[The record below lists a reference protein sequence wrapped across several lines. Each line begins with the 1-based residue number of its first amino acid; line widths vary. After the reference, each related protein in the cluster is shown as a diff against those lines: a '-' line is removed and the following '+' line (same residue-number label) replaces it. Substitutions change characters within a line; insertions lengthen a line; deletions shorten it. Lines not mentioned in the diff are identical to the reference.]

1 MTRRKSL
8 NIFDNGK
15 IRNMIRVVLLV
26 AIFLISDIKIFANN
40 SVCEKIYSDCF
51 YNIPKKMITYYKPY
65 NKVGFVNKNSINLRD
80 IPIINSK
87 NSKIVLKLKKNDK
100 IEIKKIFY
108 LKNNTHVNLKLANSS
123 NFEKVNNYRYKKWYL
138 VSFGNTSGYIFSD
151 FVNIVE
157 DTTWLKRYR
166 HVESTNWSKDKI
178 KLQKNIEITIERDD
192 SNNEYLLK
200 GFAWDYS
207 QGYKEITKKFLI
219 NPEVIGTF
227 NDDDL
232 KIFFFDEK
240 EIYVES
246 NDSVFTGIYKKY

>member
-1 MTRRKSL
+1 MTISYKKTKLRYGENPNQKAYLLQNKKKSIFEYQISGKMISYNNIIDVDSGLKCLNEFKEPTSIIIKHTNPCGVASSKDIYQAFYKSFESDRKSA
-8 NIFDNGK
+8 FGG
-15 IRNMIRVVLLV
+15 V
-26 AIFLISDIKIFANN
+26 IFLNRK
-40 SVCEKIYSDCF
+40 
-51 YNIPKKMITYYKPY
+51 
-65 NKVGFVNKNSINLRD
+65 
-80 IPIINSK
+80 
-87 NSKIVLKLKKNDK
+87 
-100 IEIKKIFY
+100 
-108 LKNNTHVNLKLANSS
+108 VNLKLANSS
-123 NFEKVNNYRYKKWYL
+123 NIEKVNNYRYKKWYL

-166 HVESTNWSKDKI
+166 HVESTNWSKDKT

-207 QGYKEITKKFLI
+207 QGYQEITIKFLI

>member
-1 MTRRKSL
+1 MKLRKS
-8 NIFDNGK
+8 
-15 IRNMIRVVLLV
+15 
-26 AIFLISDIKIFANN
+26 
-40 SVCEKIYSDCF
+40 
-51 YNIPKKMITYYKPY
+51 
-65 NKVGFVNKNSINLRD
+65 SI
-80 IPIINSK
+80 
-87 NSKIVLKLKKNDK
+87 
-100 IEIKKIFY
+100 

-123 NFEKVNNYRYKKWYL
+123 NIEKVNNYRYKKWYL

>member
-1 MTRRKSL
+1 MRFL
-8 NIFDNGK
+8 IIF
-15 IRNMIRVVLLV
+15 
-26 AIFLISDIKIFANN
+26 IFLISNSLADGTIIIKNLVI
-40 SVCEKIYSDCF
+40 
-51 YNIPKKMITYYKPY
+51 
-65 NKVGFVNKNSINLRD
+65 NKE
-80 IPIINSK
+80 
-87 NSKIVLKLKKNDK
+87 LKKYDDLT
-100 IEIKKIFY
+100 F
-108 LKNNTHVNLKLANSS
+108 LDLNNTHVNLKLANSS

>member
-1 MTRRKSL
+1 MSL
-8 NIFDNGK
+8 I
-15 IRNMIRVVLLV
+15 L
-26 AIFLISDIKIFANN
+26 
-40 SVCEKIYSDCF
+40 
-51 YNIPKKMITYYKPY
+51 
-65 NKVGFVNKNSINLRD
+65 
-80 IPIINSK
+80 
-87 NSKIVLKLKKNDK
+87 KIVSTT
-100 IEIKKIFY
+100 IELSKYIQLI
-108 LKNNTHVNLKLANSS
+108 NH
-123 NFEKVNNYRYKKWYL
+123 
-138 VSFGNTSGYIFSD
+138 FGNN
-151 FVNIVE
+151 V
-157 DTTWLKRYR
+157 
-166 HVESTNWSKDKI
+166 
-178 KLQKNIEITIERDD
+178 EITIERDD